1 MSIKVLS
8 TIVLV
13 PLTVAG
19 CTKSSMSPDSGEE
32 AKEYTVTLSCG
43 GEIKDVSISDLT
55 KAEEN
60 NDLYG
65 VQVYSRP
72 AQSENE
78 YKPFAYGLFDTMEG
92 RGIKLLEGYEY
103 KFVAT
108 MVKDGK
114 EKVCHFHYTLDDPLM
129 YSTPFT
135 AGSINPSISKT
146 FTYDFQNAMRSLAGG
161 YVELSNIYDGKR
173 LFAIPNVNR
182 YYGEVEG
189 FIPSA
194 GSKVTISMKRT
205 VFGLKV
211 KTENLSEGS
220 LNIAMK
226 EAPSMTIASP
236 DTEIQDIFTFD
247 KVRDAWAIDNYKES
261 IDIAFTWTK
270 ADGVVVPIATKT
282 FDFYRNKLT
291 TITVKVSN
299 RSEDSGVGVEIEDS
313 QMTDGDNY
321 TVGTE

>member
-1 MSIKVLS
+1 MNIKILS
-8 TIVLV
+8 AVTLV
-13 PLTVAG
+13 PLALAG
-19 CTKSSMSPDSGEE
+19 CTKSSMSPDSGKE
-32 AKEYTVTLSCG
+32 AKEYTVTLACG

-72 AQSENE
+72 AQSDDA
-78 YKPFAYGLFDTMEG
+78 YKPYAYGLFDSMEG
-92 RGIKLLEGYEY
+92 REIKLLEGYEY

-114 EKVCHFHYTLDDPLM
+114 IVLE
-129 YSTPFT
+129 
-135 AGSINPSISKT
+135 SISG
-146 FTYDFQNAMRSLAGG
+146 DPWGG
-161 YVELSNIYDGKR
+161 VFHLHPTNNKAKISSVFIYDGINSFSSLEAGHTYMKER
-173 LFAIPNVNR
+173 TNGDHVFVHPNTDR

-189 FIPSA
+189 FIPSES
-194 GSKVTISMKRT
+194 SKVTISMKRT

-211 KTENLSEGS
+211 KAENLSEGS

-226 EAPSMTIASP
+226 EAPSMTITSP

-247 KVRDAWAIDNYKES
+247 KVRDAWATDNYKES

-299 RSEDSGVGVEIEDS
+299 RSEDSGVGVEIESDP
-313 QMTDGDNY
+313 MADGDSY
-321 TVGTE
+321 TVETE

>member
-1 MSIKVLS
+1 MNIRVLS
-8 TIVLV
+8 AIVLV

-32 AKEYTVTLSCG
+32 AKEYTVTLACG
-43 GEIKDVSISDLT
+43 GEIKDVTVSDLT
-55 KAEEN
+55 KADEN

-78 YKPFAYGLFDTMEG
+78 YKPYAYGLFDTMEG

-108 MVKDGK
+108 MVKEGK
-114 EKVCHFHYTLDDPLM
+114 KILT
-129 YSTPFT
+129 T
-135 AGSINPSISKT
+135 AGHNATDTFYCPFELYPAPKAAYISETFVYDSEYYLYDLCNGRAAIKPSGNR
-146 FTYDFQNAMRSLAGG
+146 FDH
-161 YVELSNIYDGKR
+161 
-173 LFAIPNVNR
+173 PNTDR
-182 YYGEVEG
+182 YYGEVDG
-189 FIPSA
+189 FIPSD

-220 LNIAMK
+220 LNIAMT
-226 EAPSMTIASP
+226 EAPSMAIASP
-236 DTEIQDIFTFD
+236 DTEVQDIFTFD
-247 KVRDAWAIDNYKES
+247 KVRDAWATDNYKES
-261 IDIAFTWTK
+261 IDIAFTWAK

-313 QMTDGDNY
+313 QMTDGDSY
-321 TVGTE
+321 TIETE

>member
-1 MSIKVLS
+1 MNIKVLS
-8 TIVLV
+8 AIVLV

-32 AKEYTVTLSCG
+32 AKEYTVTLACG
-43 GEIKDVSISDLT
+43 GEIKDVTVSDLT
-55 KAEEN
+55 KADEN

-78 YKPFAYGLFDTMEG
+78 YMPYAYGLFDTMEG

-114 EKVCHFHYTLDDPLM
+114 KILATVGSNASNAFRCPFGLYPTNKTAYISTSFIYDSEHYFYDSGNGRATLNPDEYTL
-129 YSTPFT
+129 
-135 AGSINPSISKT
+135 KH
-146 FTYDFQNAMRSLAGG
+146 
-161 YVELSNIYDGKR
+161 
-173 LFAIPNVNR
+173 PNTDR

-189 FIPSA
+189 FIPSES
-194 GSKVTISMKRT
+194 SKVTISMKRT

-226 EAPSMTIASP
+226 EAPSMAIASP
-236 DTEIQDIFTFD
+236 DTEVQDIFTFD
-247 KVRDAWAIDNYKES
+247 KVRDAWATDNYKES

-313 QMTDGDNY
+313 QMTDGDSY
-321 TVGTE
+321 TIETE

>member
-1 MSIKVLS
+1 MNFKVLS
-8 TIVLV
+8 AIVLV
-13 PLTVAG
+13 PLAVVG

-72 AQSENE
+72 AQSDDA
-78 YKPFAYGLFDTMEG
+78 YKPYAYGLFDSMEG
-92 RGIKLLEGYEY
+92 REIKLLDGYEY
-103 KFVAT
+103 KFEAT
-108 MVKDGK
+108 MVKEGK
-114 EKVCHFHYTLDDPLM
+114 EVCYKNYIDSYSAPFFLSPINNSIKCSPLFS
-129 YSTPFT
+129 YDAANHLSYLESGT
-135 AGSINPSISKT
+135 
-146 FTYDFQNAMRSLAGG
+146 TYMREKKGDA
-161 YVELSNIYDGKR
+161 IFKR
-173 LFAIPNVNR
+173 PNTDR

-189 FIPSA
+189 FVPSD

-205 VFGLKV
+205 AFGLKV

-226 EAPSMTIASP
+226 EAPSMTITSP

-247 KVRDAWAIDNYKES
+247 KVRDAWATDNYKES

-270 ADGVVVPIATKT
+270 ADGVVVPIATRT

-321 TVGTE
+321 TVETE

>member
-1 MSIKVLS
+1 MNFKVLS
-8 TIVLV
+8 ALV
-13 PLTVAG
+13 FIPLAVAG
-19 CTKSSMSPDSGEE
+19 CTKSSMSPDSEKE
-32 AKEYTVTLSCG
+32 AKEYIVTLACG
-43 GEIKDVSISDLT
+43 GEIKDVTVSDLT
-55 KAEEN
+55 KAEGN

-72 AQSENE
+72 AQSDDA
-78 YKPFAYGLFDTMEG
+78 YKPYAYGLFDSMEG
-92 RGIKLLEGYEY
+92 REVKLLEGYEY

-114 EKVCHFHYTLDDPLM
+114 EIIAKYYDSS
-129 YSTPFT
+129 YANPFRT
-135 AGSINPSISKT
+135 YIDRHSIYRT
-146 FTYDFQNAMRSLAGG
+146 ECVTYDAENYLAYLGNG
-161 YVELSNIYDGKR
+161 WSQKNGNDYFSHSNTD
-173 LFAIPNVNR
+173 R

-189 FIPSA
+189 FVPSD

-226 EAPSMTIASP
+226 EAPSMTITSP

-247 KVRDAWAIDNYKES
+247 KVRDAWASDNYKES
-261 IDIAFTWTK
+261 IDIAFSWTK

-291 TITVKVSN
+291 TITVKVSD
-299 RSEDSGVGVEIEDS
+299 RSEDSGVGVEIESDP
-313 QMTDGDNY
+313 MTDGDSY
-321 TVGTE
+321 TVETE

>member
-1 MSIKVLS
+1 MNIKILS
-8 TIVLV
+8 AIVLV

-78 YKPFAYGLFDTMEG
+78 YKPYAYGLFDTMEG

-114 EKVCHFHYTLDDPLM
+114 TVLAKYYDSS
-129 YSTPFT
+129 YSNPFRPYPDRQGLYIT
-135 AGSINPSISKT
+135 DV
-146 FTYDFQNAMRSLAGG
+146 FTYDAEKHLAYLGNGWSQKTG
-161 YVELSNIYDGKR
+161 YDYFSHSSTD
-173 LFAIPNVNR
+173 R
-182 YYGEVEG
+182 YYGETEG
-189 FIPSA
+189 FVPHES
-194 GSKVTISMKRT
+194 SKVIISMKRT

-226 EAPSMTIASP
+226 EAPSMAIASP
-236 DTEIQDIFTFD
+236 DTEVQDIFTFD
-247 KVRDAWAIDNYKES
+247 KVRDAWATDNYKES

-313 QMTDGDNY
+313 QMTDGDSY
-321 TVGTE
+321 TIETE

>member
-1 MSIKVLS
+1 MNIKVLS
-8 TIVLV
+8 AIVLV

-32 AKEYTVTLSCG
+32 AKEYTITLSCG

-78 YKPFAYGLFDTMEG
+78 YKPYAYGLFDTMEG

-108 MVKDGK
+108 MVKEGK
-114 EKVCHFHYTLDDPLM
+114 NVLE
-129 YSTPFT
+129 
-135 AGSINPSISKT
+135 SISG
-146 FTYDFQNAMRSLAGG
+146 NPWGG
-161 YVELSNIYDGKR
+161 VFHLRPTNNQAKISSVFIYDGVNSFSSLESGHTYMEER
-173 LFAIPNVNR
+173 TNGDYIFVHPNTDR

-189 FIPSA
+189 VVPSA

-226 EAPSMTIASP
+226 EAPSMAIASP
-236 DTEIQDIFTFD
+236 DTEVQDIFTFD
-247 KVRDAWAIDNYKES
+247 KVRDAWATDNYKES

-321 TVGTE
+321 TVETE

>member
-1 MSIKVLS
+1 MNFKVLS
-8 TIVLV
+8 ALV
-13 PLTVAG
+13 FILLAVAG
-19 CTKSSMSPDSGEE
+19 CTKSSMSPDSEKE
-32 AKEYTVTLSCG
+32 AKEYIVTLACG
-43 GEIKDVSISDLT
+43 GEIKDVTVSDLT

-72 AQSENE
+72 AQSEDA
-78 YKPFAYGLFDTMEG
+78 YKPYAYGLFDSMEG
-92 RGIKLLEGYEY
+92 REIKLLEGYEY

-114 EKVCHFHYTLDDPLM
+114 EKLTTGAYEPYYISFHLSDNNSIWLSIMSAFEFSSSYITGLD
-129 YSTPFT
+129 
-135 AGSINPSISKT
+135 AGSTALKIGLYNH
-146 FTYDFQNAMRSLAGG
+146 
-161 YVELSNIYDGKR
+161 
-173 LFAIPNVNR
+173 PNTDR

-189 FIPSA
+189 FVPSD

-226 EAPSMTIASP
+226 EAPSMTITPP

-247 KVRDAWAIDNYKES
+247 KVRDAWASDNYKES
-261 IDIAFTWTK
+261 IDIVFSWTK
-270 ADGVVVPIATKT
+270 ADGVVVPIATKS
-282 FDFYRNKLT
+282 FDFHRNKLT
-291 TITVKVSN
+291 TITVKVSD
-299 RSEDSGVGVEIEDS
+299 RSEDSGVGVEIESDP
-313 QMTDGDNY
+313 MTDGDSY
-321 TVGTE
+321 TVETE

>member
-1 MSIKVLS
+1 MNIKILS
-8 TIVLV
+8 AIVLV
-13 PLTVAG
+13 PLAVAG

-72 AQSENE
+72 AQSDDA
-78 YKPFAYGLFDTMEG
+78 YKPYAYGLFDSMEG
-92 RGIKLLEGYEY
+92 REIKLLDGYEY
-103 KFVAT
+103 KFEAT
-108 MVKDGK
+108 MVKEGK
-114 EKVCHFHYTLDDPLM
+114 VILT
-129 YSTPFT
+129 T
-135 AGSINPSISKT
+135 AGYNATDTFYCPFGLYPTNKT
-146 FTYDFQNAMRSLAGG
+146 AYIAKMFVYDSEHYF
-161 YVELSNIYDGKR
+161 YDLGNGRATIKSSSSP
-173 LFAIPNVNR
+173 LNHPNTDR
-182 YYGEVEG
+182 YYGEVDG
-189 FIPSA
+189 FVPHES
-194 GSKVTISMKRT
+194 SKVTISMKRT

-236 DTEIQDIFTFD
+236 DTEVQDIFTFD
-247 KVRDAWAIDNYKES
+247 KVRDAWATDNYKEI

-270 ADGVVVPIATKT
+270 AAGVVVPIATKT

-299 RSEDSGVGVEIEDS
+299 RSEDSGVGVEIEGS

-321 TVGTE
+321 TVETE